1 MSSGYCVD
9 IAPVPKKKI
18 CREEQRLRLL
28 LLEKRSRL
36 VQSWIENKPD
46 ISLEE
51 LCEQLEEHTQREVS
65 KPTMCRAV
73 ERLEMPRKRNTL
85 LLVSKILLLGM
96 VQKRQF

>member
-1 MSSGYCVD
+1 M
-9 IAPVPKKKI
+9 
-18 CREEQRLRLL
+18 
-28 LLEKRSRL
+28 
-36 VQSWIENKPD
+36 QSWIENKPD
-46 ISLEE
+46 ISLEK

-73 ERLEMPRKRNTL
+73 QRLEMPRKKNTL